1 LIGWCPVQR
10 VLPPLKDYNAVL
22 AQTGDAVIWLRHNIL
37 FQDYN
42 IRVNNFDKNI
52 LWDECRYNP
61 EKAPKCPKFI
71 IRDIIKY
78 TKNAEVPYHIM
89 ARFGATIVISVT
101 WNCSINGFLCFF
113 RKNYSSLNDCKP
125 SYSFT
130 RVDNILHSPMTGN
143 RTYYYA
149 HYFKNVRTHYLSYRI
164 RFLVRVTGEVRE
176 CDFYQLGHEMIAM
189 YGVFCAIVVL
199 YRLYVTHYK
208 YKELKVFENTFK
220 VNGNDKLEEEI
231 PLING
236 TNESKL

>member
-1 LIGWCPVQR
+1 MIGWCPVQR

-101 WNCSINGFLCFF
+101 WNCSIDGFLCFF

-149 HYFKNVRTHYLSYRI
+149 HYFKNMRTYYLSYRI
-164 RFLVRVTGEVRE
+164 RFVVRVTGEVHE